1 MGAYEEYIKKR
12 KKKDTDSEYSY
23 EAYLRRQAENAARDE
38 AINRARIERAVNMDI
53 GSRMAQAAAM
63 TANPPMLNNVDKNIK
78 RHSDVAI
85 NRRLQSD
92 YDTALR
98 ALTGAGVSATDP
110 YIRNIQKQKALYDN
124 YSRETSDSLANVP
137 ENQNEYDMALD
148 ILRRHSGQ
156 SRSDKDVANDLKK
169 ARNELA
175 EANSLVNARN
185 KLSRDINSRAGD
197 TSFSGISNI
206 LNEQDADVYSK
217 NASEALEKVAGMRAD
232 YNKKKDNYDRLVN
245 EAAVREETKKY
256 NETHSK
262 YSDIPKRA
270 DFANI
275 AARGRMRNDNQ
286 LEYKKD
292 QYRVGNQSSML
303 STLDYADELTGNNDG
318 NYVTENEKDIYGYLL
333 EKEGRA
339 SAEEYRKYIQ
349 DDINYRKGSFKYSMI
364 PDNTAA
370 KVLSGVGLGMDRTK
384 NSMRNL
390 VNDIFGS
397 EAMPVSAEEYAS
409 SFVREDLRDKGP
421 NILGSSLGQ
430 AAYDALEN
438 TGNMI
443 PMMGLGP
450 AGAAVGMGVG
460 AGATSMNEAWR
471 DGASK
476 GQAALYGLSNGTLE
490 GGLQYGLGGIS
501 KLGGKLTGVGKN
513 IIDTKV
519 SNAFARTA
527 AKVGLSALGEGT
539 EEYLQEVIDPVVRNI
554 TLGENNKIRFVSDE
568 ALYAGLL
575 GAVSGIALGGPS
587 DISEEMNRTKVTEY
601 IGAATDMEQVVDA
614 AKDINGLEA
623 YVSRYEA
630 DPTDY
635 NAGMLKLEFD
645 NYLGESIVNAGTT
658 EEANKAY
665 DEITENAPDVV
676 VQVADEALGNVKS
689 GIENANI
696 DFENENSGFE
706 YANGNYDVNIDNDS
720 DTSAVIDTFSDETR
734 NAMEQSLHTAVVD
747 EVTYKNAFANYYSYG
762 RAGLS
767 METAEKNAT
776 FNELTD
782 SQKKL
787 AYNSGV
793 QDRQAQINQAEQN
806 VSKKEFKGTGMVRY
820 IRDNELSEGISVPRA
835 IKELDERQKSSVMAL
850 RTFAEVSGQNIVLYE
865 SQAVNGKVTAP
876 NGWYNKNNDTI
887 YIDVNAGDVGESAIL
902 RTASHEITHSIKEWS
917 PKRYAELQDFVTRQF
932 EQDGSIEAMINEEI
946 RIAKSNGQNMTFE
959 EALDEV
965 TANACEMMLK
975 DSNAIETMAAESPDL
990 CKRIKTVIDR
1000 IIADIKKAFE
1010 GLRSGSLEHKRMSE
1024 MLDDWT
1030 GIQKMWDDA
1039 VVDSAKNAKKARK
1052 AEDSIQNEDIIFSVK
1067 DSKYAKYINNDI
1079 VDFVEEVKN
1088 GKINYNKKI
1097 VISESIPM
1105 RLAGDIKKY
1114 LDIDINFSECKNIL
1128 SKNSI
1133 EHIER
1138 DHGNKGKSDH
1148 SMKDIDNI
1156 GLINYVIDNYTN
1168 IEKGKLSVE
1177 NKNSDNSFADTIIMS
1192 MPYNDKYYYLV
1203 EAVPIL
1209 KNKNE
1214 LRIVSAYIGQKKE
1227 TSQVANG
1234 KTFPVRTSESALES
1248 ISNSKIAPASNDVNK
1263 KFSLRDNTGKEL
1275 SPEQAEYFKDS
1286 KVRDEDGNLKVVYH
1300 GTNSDFNTFSY
1311 DYIGKNG
1318 SAEGY
1323 GFYFTDSREK
1333 AAGYSKGERNIKEL
1347 YLDIKKPLS
1356 SEDVTLKRSDIKK
1369 LIKEID
1375 PTGDEIISNYE
1386 STGRGYPSKEW
1397 YNRGLEETIDIL
1409 FENSSDLDII
1419 CELGN
1424 ASDVKDINETVYDI
1438 LGYDGYIEKSKYE
1451 DGEVY
1456 VAFKSSQVKN
1466 IDNLNPT
1473 DNEDIR
1479 FSYRGDTRSDREIL
1493 ADALMSATKN
1503 NAERNELEAYKK
1515 IIGTLDMQEKLRRE
1529 KVRLRNAAETAQE
1542 RDRYQADIDK
1552 IDKKIAFND
1561 KKLIK
1566 MEAAAPL
1573 RAVIKREVKADSQKD
1588 IEYIKARYKQSQ
1600 ERKTMTTLRNNIK
1613 NNAGSLINLI
1623 NKPTNQRHVPEGIK
1637 KPVADFLASIDFI
1650 SAYANPESF
1659 NTMQWQTKM
1668 DALRSN
1674 IQSFNENDGSIDFD
1688 PDLLARM
1695 YEFTHDEDGR
1705 PLPAKKLSDMNMK
1718 ELEDL
1723 YIIVRSLRMGIAN
1736 TNRLFANKRSD
1747 NAEKLGY
1754 DTIQELKKRKTKKAH
1769 SKLVNTLDNFINV
1782 DLLDP
1787 TSFFNSL
1794 GENAESIYREL
1805 TTGRAVRKRDIKK
1818 AAEYVDDIHNNIG
1831 ISTKEIEAIK
1841 RDKKVHTFKYLDR
1854 EFKITTGEIMSL
1866 YCLKK
1871 RPQAMEHME
1880 NGGIRIDT
1888 FEYKGKEIVQTDTFI
1903 MTEAFINKITSV
1915 LTENEKKLAM
1925 ALQSYMANQ
1934 CAEQG
1939 NETSMTLYGYKK
1951 FGEKDYFPISS
1962 NPDGVSQNKAD
1973 KNVSTSLTAIV
1984 NKGMTKN
1991 LKDRPKN
1998 SIMVSNIY
2006 DVFVKHVTDM
2016 ADYHGMA
2023 VPLTDTVKWYNYEY
2037 PSEGTNDN
2045 IKQSINRVFGKKY
2058 NDYFTNFIRDI
2069 NGDSHRRLASDLSDI
2084 FVKNFKATAVAA
2096 NMRVVV
2102 QQPSAYVRAASMID
2116 TKYLVK
2122 AVGMKP
2128 GIKEATENSTLA
2140 WQKSVGFFDTGLGT
2154 SLKNLITND
2163 KSVTEKIVDKSL
2175 WLAGK
2180 ADELTWGC
2188 LWNAVKLEVADR
2200 NKALD
2205 TKSKEFME
2213 KVTERFDDIVYSTQV
2228 VDDIFSK
2235 TQIMRHQDGKIRSL
2249 TSFMA
2254 EPLKSYNMLR
2264 NAVVSGSKK
2273 TIARTAGVFI
2283 VNAAA
2288 TSMAAAL
2295 IDAMR
2300 SLSNDDD
2307 KDKDFAERYWDN
2319 FGQNMIDNANPLNLV
2334 PYVRDFVNAIAGY
2347 SSNKDETVWM
2357 TSTVKACTEVYKA
2370 INGNSKK
2377 TPSQITMM
2385 CAKAISQMSGIPV
2398 ANTYRTFESLY
2409 NEINASI
2416 IGKKSLG
2423 YYADKAAVARM
2434 DGNIKEYE
2442 SIVKELQG
2450 DGYSIEDI
2458 NKKVRSATNKLNKN
2472 KKEAANAMSVGD
2484 EDTYNDIIDELNDAG
2499 LTRAKEVIDN
2509 TEADSEEEKEESIYK
2524 ASDVLSLIE
2533 NNDLTY
2539 AQKVLDS
2546 LYETELES
2554 TPDRV
2559 EAYKALKRSIK
2570 TQISRYYKS
2579 LEYKDRLSLRKSLG
2593 QLRIAKQSI
2602 YDNKDYELLEK
2613 AIVRE
2618 KSEEN
2623 KK

>member
-12 KKKDTDSEYSY
+12 KKKDTESEYTY

-185 KLSRDINSRAGD
+185 KLSKDISSRAGD

-217 NASEALEKVAGMRAD
+217 NASEALEKVAAMRAD

-333 EKEGRA
+333 EKEGRE

-409 SFVREDLRDKGP
+409 SFVREDLRDKGL

-430 AAYDALEN
+430 AAYDALDN
-438 TGNMI
+438 IGNMI
-443 PMMGLGP
+443 PMMGFGS
-450 AGAAVGMGVG
+450 AGAAVGMGVSS
-460 AGATSMNEAWR
+460 GATSMNEAWR
-471 DGASK
+471 NGSSK
-476 GQAALYGLSNGTLE
+476 GQAAAYGIANGTLE
-490 GGLQYGLGGIS
+490 GGLQYALGGIG

-519 SNAFARTA
+519 SNALARTA

-554 TLGENNKIRFVSDE
+554 TLGENNKIRFASDE

-575 GAVSGIALGGPS
+575 GAVSGLALGGPS
-587 DISEEMNRTKVTEY
+587 DISEEMNRTRATER
-601 IGAATDMEQVVDA
+601 IGAYTDIDAVVDA

-623 YVSRYEA
+623 YVSRYET

-645 NYLGESIVNAGTT
+645 NYVGESIVNARTT

-676 VQVADEALGNVKS
+676 VQVADEALDNVKS

-696 DFENENSGFE
+696 DFENENSNYEHENSGFE
-706 YANGNYDVNIDNDS
+706 YENSGFEYTNGNYDINIDTDS
-720 DTSAVIDTFSDETR
+720 NTSAVIDTFSDETR

-975 DSNAIETMAAESPDL
+975 DSNAIETMAAESPNL
-990 CKRIKTVIDR
+990 CKKIKTVIDR

-1052 AEDSIQNEDIIFSVK
+1052 SDESVQDNVESGNNVYSSRKFDDVKFNDDEIVYIDDKEFNRRSLSNNSKYSDVRKKVEQILRQLAEQYTYIHNKDTGEKIYLDIIFADEYANSKDSITNNNTRKNAKMNGAKYVKQMIENAKYYNHSDSKKQKSIDDSNGYNYYKVLFGLKNDNGYSMYSGTLVARINSKGKIYAYDIIKLSADYGSQPQSPGKEPLSADNEDIIS
-1067 DSKYAKYINNDI
+1067 D
-1079 VDFVEEVKN
+1079 
-1088 GKINYNKKI
+1088 KK
-1097 VISESIPM
+1097 
-1105 RLAGDIKKY
+1105 
-1114 LDIDINFSECKNIL
+1114 
-1128 SKNSI
+1128 
-1133 EHIER
+1133 
-1138 DHGNKGKSDH
+1138 
-1148 SMKDIDNI
+1148 
-1156 GLINYVIDNYTN
+1156 
-1168 IEKGKLSVE
+1168 
-1177 NKNSDNSFADTIIMS
+1177 
-1192 MPYNDKYYYLV
+1192 
-1203 EAVPIL
+1203 
-1209 KNKNE
+1209 
-1214 LRIVSAYIGQKKE
+1214 
-1227 TSQVANG
+1227 
-1234 KTFPVRTSESALES
+1234 
-1248 ISNSKIAPASNDVNK
+1248 NDVNK
-1263 KFSLRDNTGKEL
+1263 KFSHRDNTGKEL
-1275 SPEQAEYFKDS
+1275 SSEQAEYFKDS

-1369 LIKEID
+1369 LINEID
-1375 PTGDEIISNYE
+1375 PTGDEIVSNYE

-1561 KKLIK
+1561 KKLIR

-1573 RAVIKREVKADSQKD
+1573 RAVIKREAKADSEKD

-1600 ERKTMTTLRNNIK
+1600 ERKSMTTLRNNIK

-1623 NKPTNQRHVPEGIK
+1623 NKPTNQRHVPESIK

-1668 DALRSN
+1668 DKLRDN
-1674 IQSFNENDGSIDFD
+1674 IQSFTENDGSIDFD

-1695 YEFTHDEDGR
+1695 YQFTHNEKGE

-1831 ISTKEIEAIK
+1831 ISSKEIEAIK
-1841 RDKKVHTFKYLDR
+1841 RDKKVHTFQYLDR

-1871 RPQAMEHME
+1871 RPQAMKHME

-1951 FGEKDYFPISS
+1951 FGEKDYFPIKS
-1962 NPDGVSQNKAD
+1962 NPDDLQQNKAD

-1991 LKDRPKN
+1991 LEEKPDN

-2006 DVFVKHVTDM
+2006 DVFVNHVTDM

-2023 VPLTDTVKWYNYEY
+2023 VPLTDTVKWYNYKY

-2045 IKQSINRVFGKKY
+2045 IKQSISRVFGEKY

-2069 NGDSHRRLASDLSDI
+2069 NGDSQRRLASDPTDI

-2188 LWNAVKLEVADR
+2188 LWNAVKLEVADQ

-2235 TQIMRHQDGKIRSL
+2235 TQIMRNKDGKIRSL

-2264 NAVVSGSKK
+2264 NAVVSGNKK

-2283 VNAAA
+2283 VNSAA

-2307 KDKDFAERYWDN
+2307 KDKNFAERYWDN

-2370 INGNSKK
+2370 FNGNSKK

-2398 ANTYRTFESLY
+2398 ANAYRTFESLY

-2416 IGKKSLG
+2416 LGKKSLG

-2472 KKEAANAMSVGD
+2472 KKEAAK
-2484 EDTYNDIIDELNDAG
+2484 EL
-2499 LTRAKEVIDN
+2499 IDN
-2509 TEADSEEEKEESIYK
+2509 TEADTEEEKEESIYK

-2546 LYETELES
+2546 LYETELVD

-2579 LEYKDRLSLRKSLG
+2579 LEYKDRLLLRKSLG

-2618 KSEEN
+2618 KAEEN

>member
-1 MGAYEEYIKKR
+1 MGAYEEYVKKR
-12 KKKDTDSEYSY
+12 KKKDTESEYTY

-217 NASEALEKVAGMRAD
+217 NASEALEKVAAMRAD

-275 AARGRMRNDNQ
+275 AARGRIKADRKNEAEKANVNAYGMVANIGAMDY
-286 LEYKKD
+286 LDDVTGSD
-292 QYRVGNQSSML
+292 QY
-303 STLDYADELTGNNDG
+303 DYMSED
-318 NYVTENEKDIYGYLL
+318 EKDIYGYLL
-333 EKEGRA
+333 EKEGNE
-339 SAEEYRKYIQ
+339 SAEEYKKFVIEN
-349 DDINYRKGSFKYSMI
+349 INYRKGYEKYENM
-364 PDNTAA
+364 PDSTAVKIA
-370 KVLSGVGLGMDRTK
+370 SGLGQGFNRATR
-384 NSMRNL
+384 SVINL
-390 VNDIFGS
+390 MNDIMGS

-409 SFVREDLRDKGP
+409 SFVREDLRNKGP
-421 NILGSSLGQ
+421 KILGSSLGQ

-490 GGLQYGLGGIS
+490 GGLQYALGGIS

-575 GAVSGIALGGPS
+575 GAVSGLALGGPS

-601 IGAATDMEQVVDA
+601 IGAATDIEQVVDA

-665 DEITENAPDVV
+665 DEITENAPDIV

-706 YANGNYDVNIDNDS
+706 YANGNYDINIDTDS

-975 DSNAIETMAAESPDL
+975 DSNAIESMAAESPNL
-990 CKRIKTVIDR
+990 CKKIKTVIDR

-1052 AEDSIQNEDIIFSVK
+1052 ASENAQGSAEAESKVYDIRKQFFEDYDNWDGKNPRVKFNIGNTSKALKEIGVKQADIIIDSSKLIKIKNKHSEMTDEIIKKIPELLEHPYLIMESKSVAGRIVVYGDVVSDKGPVMVALELNPTKKGLVLDDIIKVASAYTKEKTQNLIDKSTILWIYDNKKKTNDWLKRTRLQLPVGINQYGLIKKITQNTNNVNNSIQNS
-1067 DSKYAKYINNDI
+1067 Y
-1079 VDFVEEVKN
+1079 
-1088 GKINYNKKI
+1088 
-1097 VISESIPM
+1097 
-1105 RLAGDIKKY
+1105 
-1114 LDIDINFSECKNIL
+1114 
-1128 SKNSI
+1128 
-1133 EHIER
+1133 
-1138 DHGNKGKSDH
+1138 
-1148 SMKDIDNI
+1148 
-1156 GLINYVIDNYTN
+1156 
-1168 IEKGKLSVE
+1168 
-1177 NKNSDNSFADTIIMS
+1177 
-1192 MPYNDKYYYLV
+1192 
-1203 EAVPIL
+1203 
-1209 KNKNE
+1209 
-1214 LRIVSAYIGQKKE
+1214 
-1227 TSQVANG
+1227 
-1234 KTFPVRTSESALES
+1234 
-1248 ISNSKIAPASNDVNK
+1248 
-1263 KFSLRDNTGKEL
+1263 RDNTGKEL

-1286 KVRDEDGNLKVVYH
+1286 KVRDEDGNLLAMYH
-1300 GTNSDFNTFSY
+1300 GTPYGGFSVFGN
-1311 DYIGKNG
+1311 DLN
-1318 SAEGY
+1318 
-1323 GFYFTDSREK
+1323 YFTPKKEYAERYQSPSASSIRGNYAPATKEEVYKVYLNIKKPFDIRDAHTRDVFVKEYIK
-1333 AAGYSKGERNIKEL
+1333 GGYSQGINPYLSDSEIKNIIKDGIDWVEADNIKEF
-1347 YLDIKKPLS
+1347 I
-1356 SEDVTLKRSDIKK
+1356 
-1369 LIKEID
+1369 
-1375 PTGDEIISNYE
+1375 
-1386 STGRGYPSKEW
+1386 
-1397 YNRGLEETIDIL
+1397 EENEYDYDGIVLNEGGDIL
-1409 FENSSDLDII
+1409 SD
-1419 CELGN
+1419 G
-1424 ASDVKDINETVYDI
+1424 SVYDR
-1438 LGYDGYIEKSKYE
+1438 GVS
-1451 DGEVY
+1451 Y
-1456 VAFKSSQVKN
+1456 VTFSPEQVKN

-1479 FSYRGDTRSDREIL
+1479 FSYRGDMRSDREIL

-1668 DALRSN
+1668 DKLRSN
-1674 IQSFNENDGSIDFD
+1674 IQSFTENDGSIDFD

-1695 YEFTHDEDGR
+1695 YEFTHNEKGE

-1794 GENAESIYREL
+1794 GENAKSIYREL
-1805 TTGRAVRKRDIKK
+1805 TAGRAIQKRDIKQAK
-1818 AAEYVDDIHNNIG
+1818 EYVHDIYKQIG
-1831 ISTKEIEAIK
+1831 ISSKEIKAVTK
-1841 RDKKVHTFKYLDR
+1841 DKKVHTFNHLDR

-1871 RPQAMEHME
+1871 RPQAMKHIE

-1888 FEYKGKEIVQTDTFI
+1888 FEYKGKELVQTDTFR
-1903 MTEAFINKITSV
+1903 MTEAFINKVTSV

-1962 NPDGVSQNKAD
+1962 NPDGTRQNKAD

-1991 LKDRPKN
+1991 LQEKAGN

-2006 DVFVKHVTDM
+2006 DVFVKHVADM

-2058 NDYFTNFIRDI
+2058 NDYFTNFISDI
-2069 NGDSHRRLASDLSDI
+2069 NGDSQRRLASDLTDR

-2116 TKYLVK
+2116 AKYLVK

-2140 WQKSVGFFDTGLGT
+2140 WQKSEGFFDTGLGP
-2154 SLKNLITND
+2154 SLKNLITD
-2163 KSVTEKIVDKSL
+2163 DQSVTEKIVDKSL

-2188 LWNAVKLEVADR
+2188 LWNAVKLEVADQ

-2228 VDDIFSK
+2228 VDDLFSK
-2235 TQIMRHQDGKIRSL
+2235 TQIMRHKDGKIRSL

-2264 NAVVSGSKK
+2264 NAVVSGNKK

-2283 VNAAA
+2283 VNSAA

-2295 IDAMR
+2295 VDAMR

-2370 INGNSKK
+2370 FNGNSKK

-2398 ANTYRTFESLY
+2398 ANAYRTFESLY

-2416 IGKKSLG
+2416 LGNKSLG
-2423 YYADKAAVARM
+2423 YYTDKAAVARM

-2472 KKEAANAMSVGD
+2472 KKEAAK
-2484 EDTYNDIIDELNDAG
+2484 EL
-2499 LTRAKEVIDN
+2499 IDN
-2509 TEADSEEEKEESIYK
+2509 TEADTEEEKEESIYK

-2546 LYETELES
+2546 LYETELVD

-2618 KSEEN
+2618 KAEEN

>member
-23 EAYLRRQAENAARDE
+23 EAYIRRQAENAARDE

-124 YSRETSDSLANVP
+124 YSRKTSDSLANVP

-185 KLSRDINSRAGD
+185 KLSKDISSRAGD

-217 NASEALEKVAGMRAD
+217 NASEALEKVAAMRAD

-245 EAAVREETKKY
+245 EAAVREETNRY

-262 YSDIPKRA
+262 YIDIPKRA

-286 LEYKKD
+286 LKYKKD

-303 STLDYADELTGNNDG
+303 SNLDYADELTGNNDG

-333 EKEGRA
+333 EKEGRE
-339 SAEEYRKYIQ
+339 SAEEYRKYIM

-430 AAYDALEN
+430 AAYDALDN
-438 TGNMI
+438 IGNMI
-443 PMMGLGP
+443 PMMGFGS

-460 AGATSMNEAWR
+460 AGASSMNEAWR

-476 GQAALYGLSNGTLE
+476 GQAAAYGIANGTLE
-490 GGLQYGLGGIS
+490 GGLQYALGGIG

-519 SNAFARTA
+519 SNALARTA

-554 TLGENNKIRFVSDE
+554 TLGENNKIRFASDE

-575 GAVSGIALGGPS
+575 GAVSGLALGGPS
-587 DISEEMNRTKVTEY
+587 DISEEMNRTRATER
-601 IGAATDMEQVVDA
+601 IGAYTDIDAVVDA

-623 YVSRYEA
+623 YVSRYET

-645 NYLGESIVNAGTT
+645 NYVGESIVNARTT

-676 VQVADEALGNVKS
+676 VQVADEALDNVKS

-696 DFENENSGFE
+696 DFENENSNYEHENSGFEYENSGFE
-706 YANGNYDVNIDNDS
+706 YANGNYDINIDTDS
-720 DTSAVIDTFSDETR
+720 NTSAVIDTFSDETR

-782 SQKKL
+782 SQKRL

-975 DSNAIETMAAESPDL
+975 DSNAIETMAAESPNL
-990 CKRIKTVIDR
+990 CKKIKTVIDR

-1039 VVDSAKNAKKARK
+1039 VVDSAKNAKKA
-1052 AEDSIQNEDIIFSVK
+1052 
-1067 DSKYAKYINNDI
+1067 
-1079 VDFVEEVKN
+1079 
-1088 GKINYNKKI
+1088 
-1097 VISESIPM
+1097 
-1105 RLAGDIKKY
+1105 
-1114 LDIDINFSECKNIL
+1114 
-1128 SKNSI
+1128 
-1133 EHIER
+1133 
-1138 DHGNKGKSDH
+1138 
-1148 SMKDIDNI
+1148 
-1156 GLINYVIDNYTN
+1156 
-1168 IEKGKLSVE
+1168 
-1177 NKNSDNSFADTIIMS
+1177 
-1192 MPYNDKYYYLV
+1192 
-1203 EAVPIL
+1203 
-1209 KNKNE
+1209 
-1214 LRIVSAYIGQKKE
+1214 
-1227 TSQVANG
+1227 
-1234 KTFPVRTSESALES
+1234 
-1248 ISNSKIAPASNDVNK
+1248 PASNNVNK
-1263 KFSLRDNTGKEL
+1263 EYSLIDNTGKEL
-1275 SPEQAEYFKDS
+1275 TEEQAEYYKAAMKRAIKMDAVTDISTDVFMDKSKTIRQQINEYYDSIGNVAHNKEFGDITLDNKSIKDDIAHGIGRDKVISFKGVKDVIEKGEIIDYKKNWKNRGYDTAVIVAPVNFKEGDKLTKYDEFVIVRLQPDTKKAYVHEVLS
-1286 KVRDEDGNLKVVYH
+1286 IKQEKVLFKTWNLGKDTAVTPGNTSSDIFKLIQEYVNVKYNEVLNQDAAEDIVNNLNEK
-1300 GTNSDFNTFSY
+1300 
-1311 DYIGKNG
+1311 
-1318 SAEGY
+1318 GY
-1323 GFYFTDSREK
+1323 GVS
-1333 AAGYSKGERNIKEL
+1333 I
-1347 YLDIKKPLS
+1347 
-1356 SEDVTLKRSDIKK
+1356 
-1369 LIKEID
+1369 
-1375 PTGDEIISNYE
+1375 DEIIDNTDSNQY
-1386 STGRGYPSKEW
+1386 
-1397 YNRGLEETIDIL
+1397 
-1409 FENSSDLDII
+1409 
-1419 CELGN
+1419 
-1424 ASDVKDINETVYDI
+1424 
-1438 LGYDGYIEKSKYE
+1438 
-1451 DGEVY
+1451 
-1456 VAFKSSQVKN
+1456 
-1466 IDNLNPT
+1466 
-1473 DNEDIR
+1473 
-1479 FSYRGDTRSDREIL
+1479 SYRGDTRSDREIL

-1561 KKLIK
+1561 KKLIR

-1573 RAVIKREVKADSQKD
+1573 RAVIKREAKADSEKD

-1600 ERKTMTTLRNNIK
+1600 ERKSMTTLRNNIK

-1623 NKPTNQRHVPEGIK
+1623 NKPTNQRHVPESIK

-1668 DALRSN
+1668 DKLRDN
-1674 IQSFNENDGSIDFD
+1674 IQSFTENDGSIDFD

-1695 YEFTHDEDGR
+1695 YEFTHNEKGEL
-1705 PLPAKKLSDMNMK
+1705 LPAKKLSDMNMK

-1736 TNRLFANKRSD
+1736 TNRLFANKRSES
-1747 NAEKLGY
+1747 AEKLGY

-1794 GENAESIYREL
+1794 GENAKSIYREL
-1805 TTGRAVRKRDIKK
+1805 TAGRAIQKRDIKQAK
-1818 AAEYVDDIHNNIG
+1818 EYVHDIYKQIG
-1831 ISTKEIEAIK
+1831 ISSKEIKAVTK
-1841 RDKKVHTFKYLDR
+1841 DKKVHTFNHLDR

-1866 YCLKK
+1866 YCLKN
-1871 RPQAMEHME
+1871 RPQAMKHIE

-1888 FEYKGKEIVQTDTFI
+1888 FEYKGKELVQTDTFR
-1903 MTEAFINKITSV
+1903 MTEAFINKVTSV

-1925 ALQSYMANQ
+1925 AMQSYMANQ

-1962 NPDGVSQNKAD
+1962 NPDGTRQNKAD

-1991 LKDRPKN
+1991 LQEKASN

-2006 DVFVKHVTDM
+2006 DVFVKHVADM

-2058 NDYFTNFIRDI
+2058 NDYFTNFISDI
-2069 NGDSHRRLASDLSDI
+2069 NGDSQRRLASDLTDR

-2140 WQKSVGFFDTGLGT
+2140 WQKSEGFFDTGLGP
-2154 SLKNLITND
+2154 SLKNLITD
-2163 KSVTEKIVDKSL
+2163 DQSVTEKIVDKSL

-2188 LWNAVKLEVADR
+2188 LWNAVKLEVADQ

-2235 TQIMRHQDGKIRSL
+2235 TQIMRHKDGKIRSL

-2264 NAVVSGSKK
+2264 NAVVSGNKK

-2283 VNAAA
+2283 VNSAA

-2295 IDAMR
+2295 VDAMR

-2377 TPSQITMM
+2377 TPSQITMI

-2416 IGKKSLG
+2416 LGKKSLG

-2450 DGYSIEDI
+2450 DGYSIDDI

-2472 KKEAANAMSVGD
+2472 KKEA
-2484 EDTYNDIIDELNDAG
+2484 EKEL
-2499 LTRAKEVIDN
+2499 IDN
-2509 TEADSEEEKEESIYK
+2509 TEADTEEEKEESIYK

-2570 TQISRYYKS
+2570 TQISRYYKR

-2618 KSEEN
+2618 KAEEN